1 MNLGRYSYLV
11 SILVGAGVPLLVEYV
26 LVSGTVRYYRRFLA
40 LVTLIMLIATWIWD
54 GSGLAWRTWSYTPER
69 TLGISLGG
77 VPVETYLATLLVV
90 PAIAIATLAWANLPL
105 DSTAPSPRPRPPRHA
120 RGSAHLLA
128 GD

>member
-11 SILVGAGVPLLVEYV
+11 SILFGAGVPLLVEYV

-40 LVTLIMLIATWIWD
+40 LVTLIMLVATWIWD

-69 TLGISLGG
+69 TLGVSLGG

-105 DSTAPSPRPRPPRHA
+105 DIGASSIRTHGR
-120 RGSAHLLA
+120 
-128 GD
+128 